1 MMTGHLPFDDE
12 HMGRLL
18 AKIKTGRYR
27 ALPDYLSS
35 DARDLIK
42 RMLVVDPAKRMTVSI
57 FAYAYIHTALLT
69 RTCTLDG

>member
-27 ALPDYLSS
+27 SLPDYLST
-35 DARDLIK
+35 DAKDLIK
-42 RMLVVDPAKRMTVSI
+42 RMLVVDPTKRMTVI
-57 FAYAYIHTALLT
+57 
-69 RTCTLDG
+69 D